1 MVMIMPINQRFLV
14 VKTKD
19 SKTITY
25 MEYDKIHGYKVT
37 PKNNIKFT
45 DAINVKS
52 MVLLNPSLIEKMVDI
67 KARKR
72 FNHLINLLAI
82 VYEDDDDSGEGLML
96 AKNEAE
102 KFRMEIINKYKKY
115 ISEEKLE
122 LYESKIGILEDE
134 LDLRLSALKE
144 RQDELSMSGKSR

>member
-1 MVMIMPINQRFLV
+1 MPINQRFLV

-72 FNHLINLLAI
+72 FNLLAI
-82 VYEDDDDSGEGLML
+82 VYEDDYDSGEGLML

-122 LYESKIGILEDE
+122 LYESKLGILEDE
-134 LDLRLSALKE
+134 LDLRLSALKD
-144 RQDELSMSGKSR
+144 RYDEKSMSGKSR

>member
-1 MVMIMPINQRFLV
+1 MPINQRFLV

-19 SKTITY
+19 SKEITY
-25 MEYDKIHGYKVT
+25 MEYDKIDGYQIT
-37 PKNNIKFT
+37 PKNNIKFQ

-52 MVLLNPSLIEKMVDI
+52 MVLINPSLIEKMVDI

-82 VYEDDDDSGEGLML
+82 IYEDDDTTGEGLRL
-96 AKNEAE
+96 AE

-115 ISEEKLE
+115 ISDEKLE
-122 LYESKIGILEDE
+122 LLENKLAILEDE
-134 LDLRLSALKE
+134 LNLRMQYLLAANEEIAKE
-144 RQDELSMSGKSR
+144 GKSR

>member
-134 LDLRLSALKE
+134 LDLRLSALKD

>member
-1 MVMIMPINQRFLV
+1 MPINQRFLV

-134 LDLRLSALKE
+134 LDLRLSALKD

>member
-1 MVMIMPINQRFLV
+1 MPINQRFLV

-122 LYESKIGILEDE
+122 LYESKLGILEDE
-134 LDLRLSALKE
+134 LDLRLSALKD
-144 RQDELSMSGKSR
+144 RYDEKSMSGKSR